1 MKKIKIFDTTLR
13 DGEQAPGNSMHAS
26 EKLEMSAQLERLGVN
41 IIEAGFA
48 VASQGDFNSVK
59 EIAEQRQNC
68 IVATLCRCR
77 KQDIDISYDSLK
89 TALVTPRLHLFLAT
103 SPIHME
109 YKLKMTPD
117 QVIEKIA
124 ESVKYASKYFSDI
137 QFSCE
142 DAMRTEKDFLLR
154 AVKTAIENGA
164 TTINIPDTV
173 GYSYPEEIADTFKFL
188 LNNIDNADKVSFAIH
203 CHNDLG
209 LALANT
215 LSAVVAGATQVE
227 GTVNGIGERAGNVAI
242 EEVAMALKTRPEHF
256 NADTDI
262 VTKQIYPTAKLLSS
276 ITGVKIHPTK
286 PLVGKNAFL
295 HESGIHQHGVLAN
308 KNTYEIIAPDTLG
321 IIQNTLVLGKHSGK
335 HAFKEYLKNLG
346 IEVSED
352 DLSTLFERFKAL
364 ADKKK
369 IVTQQDIE
377 YLVSHT
383 NTTKI
388 RKRVTLENYGITT
401 MKGGHAIANIT
412 LSTEEGIKAGNG
424 IGDGPID
431 AAFKAINGIIGKPFE
446 LVDWSVNAIT
456 EGQDAMGAATLR
468 LALDGVEVN
477 GRGVSTDTVEA
488 SLLAYINGCNK
499 LLDMQ

>member
-26 EKLEMSAQLERLGVN
+26 EKLELSAQLERLGVN

-59 EIAEQRQNC
+59 EIAEQREKC
-68 IVATLCRCR
+68 IVTTLCRC
-77 KQDIDISYDSLK
+77 KKEDIDTSFEALK
-89 TALVTPRLHLFLAT
+89 TAIVTPRLHLFLAT
-103 SPIHME
+103 SPVHME

-117 QVIEKIA
+117 QVISKIA

-142 DAMRTEKDFLLR
+142 DAMRSEKEFLLKAIR
-154 AVKTAIENGA
+154 TAIENGA

-173 GYSYPEEIADTFKFL
+173 GYSYPEEISDTFKYIL
-188 LNNIDNADKVSFAIH
+188 DNITSDKITFAVH

-209 LALANT
+209 LALANS
-215 LSAVVAGATQVE
+215 LSAVLAGATQVE
-227 GTVNGIGERAGNVAI
+227 GTINGIGERAGNVAI
-242 EEVAMALKTRPEHF
+242 EEVAMALKTRPEYY
-256 NADTDI
+256 NLDTDI

-308 KNTYEIIAPDTLG
+308 KNTYEIISPESLG
-321 IIQNTLVLGKHSGK
+321 IIQNTLVMGKHSGK
-335 HAFKEYLKNLG
+335 HAFRDYLKNIG
-346 IEVSED
+346 IEVDEQE
-352 DLSTLFERFKAL
+352 LSVLFDRFKAV
-364 ADKKK
+364 ADRKK
-369 IVTQQDIE
+369 IVTQKDIE

-383 NTTKI
+383 NNTKI
-388 RKRVTLENYGITT
+388 KKRVTLDNYGITT

-431 AAFKAINGIIGKPFE
+431 AAFKTINGILGKNFE
-446 LVDWSVNAIT
+446 LIDWSVNAIT
-456 EGQDAMGAATLR
+456 EGQDALGAATLR
-468 LALDGVEVN
+468 LSLDGEEVN

-488 SLLAYINGCNK
+488 SLLAYIDGCNK
-499 LLDMQ
+499 LLDI